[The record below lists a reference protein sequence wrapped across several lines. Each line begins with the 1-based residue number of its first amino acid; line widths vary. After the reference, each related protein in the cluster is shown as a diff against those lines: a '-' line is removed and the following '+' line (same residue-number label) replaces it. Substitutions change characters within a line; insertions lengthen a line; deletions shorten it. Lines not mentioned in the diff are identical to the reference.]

1 MHMTMTENSPYQQA
15 IERFSAWFADV
26 QTLDLAEPAAM
37 SLATVDADGKPSVRT
52 VLLKAFDTRGFV
64 FYTNKLSR
72 KGRQIEQTRR
82 AALCFFWQPLM
93 RQVLVEGQ
101 VEDVAE
107 AEADA
112 YWVTRPRISQIGAWA
127 SLQSSVL
134 PGRTELEQ
142 RYSDYEKRYAD
153 VSVPRPPHWSGYRVV
168 PELIEF
174 WSSRPGRLHERE
186 RFFLADGIWRNS
198 LLYP

>member
-1 MHMTMTENSPYQQA
+1 MTDNSLYQQA
-15 IERFSAWFADV
+15 IERFSAWFAEV
-26 QTLDLAEPAAM
+26 QALDLAEPAAM

-93 RQVLVEGQ
+93 RQVLVEGR
-101 VEDVAE
+101 VEDVTDVE
-107 AEADA
+107 ANA
-112 YWVTRPRISQIGAWA
+112 YWVTRPRVSQIGAWA

-134 PGRTELEQ
+134 PGRAELEH
-142 RYSDYEKRYAD
+142 RYSDYEKQYAD
-153 VSVPRPPHWSGYRVV
+153 GSVPRPPHWSGYRVV
-168 PELIEF
+168 PESIEF
-174 WSSRPGRLHERE
+174 WSSRPGRMHERE
-186 RFFLADGIWRNS
+186 RFFLEDGIWRNC